1 MRFTK
6 MRKQLSESLP
16 VGILL
21 AVSGGLMD
29 AYSYLYRGQVFAN
42 AQTGN
47 VLLFSVHLSKGEWLP
62 ALHYAFPIAA
72 FLCGVALAVFICHFH
87 RHQELLHW
95 RQICVL
101 LEAVILFSV
110 AWIPQSAN
118 LLANSLVS
126 LTCGVQVETFRKID
140 DASVATTMCI
150 GNLRSA
156 THSAI
161 MYGLLYHR
169 EDSHNAFISSAMV
182 FAFAFGAVMGS
193 ALIRSLGTFSVC
205 CGSAILLICF
215 ILMFF
220 SSSEMSEP
228 PVQK

>member
-1 MRFTK
+1 M
-6 MRKQLSESLP
+6 SESLLIG
-16 VGILL
+16 VLL
-21 AVSGGLMD
+21 AISGGLMD

-47 VLLFSVHLSKGEWLP
+47 VLLFSVHLSKGEWAA
-62 ALHYAFPIAA
+62 ALHYAFPIVA
-72 FLCGVALAVFICHFH
+72 FLTGVALATLICHFG
-87 RHQELLHW
+87 RYRKWLHW

-101 LEAVILFSV
+101 FEAAVLFLV
-110 AWIPQSAN
+110 AWFPQSAN

-126 LTCGVQVETFRKID
+126 LACGVQVETFRKID

-161 MYGLLYHR
+161 MYGLLDHR
-169 EDSHNAFISSAMV
+169 EDRHNAFISSAMV

-193 ALIRSLGTFSVC
+193 VLIRRLGTFSVC

-228 PVQK
+228 PIQK

>member
-1 MRFTK
+1 M
-6 MRKQLSESLP
+6 SESLLIG
-16 VGILL
+16 VLL
-21 AVSGGLMD
+21 AISGGLMD

-47 VLLFSVHLSKGEWLP
+47 VLLFSVHLSKGEWEA
-62 ALHYAFPIAA
+62 ALHYVFPIVA
-72 FLCGVALAVFICHFH
+72 FLSGVALATFICHFGRH
-87 RHQELLHW
+87 RKWLHW

-101 LEAVILFSV
+101 LEAAVLFLV
-110 AWIPQSAN
+110 AWCPQSAN

-161 MYGLLYHR
+161 MCGLINR
-169 EDSHNAFISSAMV
+169 CEDRHNAYISSAMV
-182 FAFAFGAVMGS
+182 LAFAFGAVLGS
-193 ALIRSLGTFSVC
+193 ILIQSLGAYSVC
-205 CGSAILLICF
+205 CGSIIMLMCF

-220 SSSEMSEP
+220 SSPEVRKDP
-228 PVQK
+228 TQK

>member
-1 MRFTK
+1 M
-6 MRKQLSESLP
+6 SESLLIG
-16 VGILL
+16 VLL
-21 AVSGGLMD
+21 AISGGLMD

-47 VLLFSVHLSKGEWLP
+47 VLLFSVHLAKGELDA

-72 FLCGVALAVFICHFH
+72 FLTGVALATLICHFG
-87 RHQELLHW
+87 RYRKWLHW

-101 LEAVILFSV
+101 FEAAVLFLV
-110 AWIPQSAN
+110 AWFPLSAN

-126 LTCGVQVETFRKID
+126 LACGVQVETFRKID
-140 DASVATTMCI
+140 DARVATTMCI

-161 MYGLLYHR
+161 MCGLINR
-169 EDSHNAFISSAMV
+169 CEDRHNAYISSAMV
-182 FAFAFGAVMGS
+182 LAFAFGAVLGS
-193 ALIRSLGTFSVC
+193 ILIRSLGAYSVC
-205 CGSAILLICF
+205 CGSIIMLMCF

-220 SSSEMSEP
+220 SSPEVRKDP
-228 PVQK
+228 TQK

>member
-1 MRFTK
+1 
-6 MRKQLSESLP
+6 
-16 VGILL
+16 
-21 AVSGGLMD
+21 MD

-47 VLLFSVHLSKGEWLP
+47 VLLFSVHLAKGELDA

-72 FLCGVALAVFICHFH
+72 FLTGVALATFICHFGRH
-87 RHQELLHW
+87 RKWLHW

-101 LEAVILFSV
+101 FEAAALFLV
-110 AWIPQSAN
+110 AWFPQSAN

-126 LTCGVQVETFRKID
+126 LACGVQVETFRKID

-161 MYGLLYHR
+161 MYGFLDHR
-169 EDSHNAFISSAMV
+169 EDRHNAFISSAMV
-182 FAFAFGAVMGS
+182 FAFAFGAVLGS
-193 ALIRSLGTFSVC
+193 VLIRHLGAFSVC
-205 CGSAILLICF
+205 CGSVIMLICF

-220 SSSEMSEP
+220 SSSERRKTP
-228 PVQK
+228 IQK

>member
-1 MRFTK
+1 M
-6 MRKQLSESLP
+6 SESLLIG
-16 VGILL
+16 VLL
-21 AVSGGLMD
+21 AISGGLMD

-47 VLLFSVHLSKGEWLP
+47 VLLFSVHLSKGEWAA

-72 FLCGVALAVFICHFH
+72 FLTGVALATLICHFGRH
-87 RHQELLHW
+87 RKWLHW

-101 LEAVILFSV
+101 FEAAVLFLV
-110 AWIPQSAN
+110 AWFPQSAN

-126 LTCGVQVETFRKID
+126 LACGVQVETFRKID
-140 DASVATTMCI
+140 DATVATTMCI

-161 MYGLLYHR
+161 MCGLINR
-169 EDSHNAFISSAMV
+169 CEDRHNAYISSAMV
-182 FAFAFGAVMGS
+182 LAFAFGAVLGS
-193 ALIRSLGTFSVC
+193 ILIQSLGAYSVC
-205 CGSAILLICF
+205 CGSIIMLMCF

-220 SSSEMSEP
+220 SSPEVRKDP
-228 PVQK
+228 TQK

>member
-1 MRFTK
+1 M
-6 MRKQLSESLP
+6 SESLLIG
-16 VGILL
+16 VLL
-21 AVSGGLMD
+21 AISGGLMD

-47 VLLFSVHLSKGEWLP
+47 VLLFSVHLSKGEWEA

-72 FLCGVALAVFICHFH
+72 FLSGVALTTFICHFGRH
-87 RHQELLHW
+87 RKWLHW

-101 LEAVILFSV
+101 FEAAVLFLV
-110 AWIPQSAN
+110 AWFPQSAN

-126 LTCGVQVETFRKID
+126 LACGVQVEAFRKID

-161 MYGLLYHR
+161 MCGLINR
-169 EDSHNAFISSAMV
+169 CEDRHNAYISSAMV
-182 FAFAFGAVMGS
+182 LAFAFGAVLGS
-193 ALIRSLGTFSVC
+193 ILIRSLGAYSVC
-205 CGSAILLICF
+205 CGSIIMLMCF

-220 SSSEMSEP
+220 SSPEVRKDP
-228 PVQK
+228 TQK